1 MKKLASVFV
10 LTASM
15 AVLGSGLAFAQS
27 SGNFSSTAVTPACAI
42 DSGSGVITGPTC
54 PTPTSSTPP
63 GSPCGLM
70 SSTIKT
76 SSGNGVTLKVTPSLV
91 TGLFTNTNLLSTNK
105 NSSGITTATA
115 DVGIQVCVTTDS
127 GTVLAPSCVI
137 YDQRFQQLSTNLFNV
152 VTSCALAGTTPA
164 ACCTNGPNNTSTC
177 TAPADIATCSVCNLQ
192 LILSTL
198 SAHSF
203 DFVVPVAGGTHT
215 LTASWGVF
223 GTASTG
229 ATVGSCVGPGIIT
242 VEQVKVFN
250 NSGATLSF

>member
-1 MKKLASVFV
+1 MTKLASVLV
-10 LTASM
+10 SAGLTT
-15 AVLGSGLAFAQS
+15 VLGSGLAIAQS
-27 SGNFSSTAVTPACAI
+27 SGNFSSTAITPACAI
-42 DSGSGVITGPTC
+42 TSGTGVLTGPTC
-54 PTPTSSTPP
+54 PVPTSSTPP

-91 TGLFTNTNLLSTNK
+91 TGLFSNTNLLSTNK

-127 GTVLAPSCVI
+127 GTVLAPNCVI

-164 ACCTNGPNNTSTC
+164 ICCTDGTGGTSTC
-177 TAPADIATCSVCNLQ
+177 TDPVDIATCSVCNIQ

-203 DFVVPVAGGTHT
+203 DFVVPVSGGTHT

-223 GTASTG
+223 GSTSTG